1 MINSM
6 RERAPIRA
14 TLSAAILALM
24 LGTSTSA
31 LAETRY
37 EINFEQVPVNE
48 FITSIGRI
56 TGRTLIVD
64 PRVQGSVS
72 LYSPQALTADEVY
85 SVFLAQ
91 LRTQGIAAVELGD
104 GRVKLLPDQAARLE
118 PLPVEASSQRV
129 SRVGDQ
135 MLTRVYALSEVDTE
149 ELLSTLKPL
158 VDPKVGVITPLPS
171 SNQLVVTD
179 WRSNLDRI
187 DALLAQ
193 LEKPVAV
200 TENSEVIYLRHAR
213 AADVV
218 AVLRKLQAG
227 AVASTETGTTGS
239 LAGRNEF
246 RFEADEGTNAIVLL
260 GEDKQIAGYKR
271 IIDQLDIR
279 RAQVV
284 VETIIAEISDSRAN
298 QLGMQWLFWDQ
309 SGSNLPLAGTNFG
322 NTTSLNAIGAAVAS
336 QDSGALGELLTGMQG
351 ITAGVGRIGQ
361 GLSFAALLNAL
372 QSESG
377 FNLLSTPTL
386 LTLDNAE
393 ASILVGQEVPF
404 VTGSVTQNNSNPY
417 QTIERK
423 DVGIKLTLKP
433 QISAGN
439 SVRLDIVQEVSSI
452 ADNASA
458 SDVVTNKREIRTS
471 VMVDDQ
477 GLVVLGG
484 LISDERNG
492 SQQKVPL
499 LGDLPGIGAAFRSDA
514 ETQSKQ
520 HLLVFIRPRIVRD
533 PHLLEQLSREKYA
546 DVHAQLKEQVGELN
560 AGLDLSMPADW
571 KAYFPASRARL
582 GDGL

>member
-1 MINSM
+1 MIHSM

-24 LGTSTSA
+24 LGTSPSA
-31 LAETRY
+31 QAETRY

-64 PRVQGSVS
+64 PRVQGNVS

-118 PLPVEASSQRV
+118 PLPVEASSQRS

-135 MLTRVYALSEVDTE
+135 MLTRVYALGEVDTE

-227 AVASTETGTTGS
+227 TAVGAETAVPGAPS
-239 LAGRNEF
+239 GRNEF

-260 GEDKQIAGYKR
+260 GEEKQIAGYKR

-284 VETIIAEISDSRAN
+284 VETIIAEISDSRAS

-336 QDSGALGELLTGMQG
+336 QDAGALGELLTGMQG

-533 PHLLEQLSREKYA
+533 PQLLEQLSKEKYA

-571 KAYFPASRARL
+571 QTYFPASRARL